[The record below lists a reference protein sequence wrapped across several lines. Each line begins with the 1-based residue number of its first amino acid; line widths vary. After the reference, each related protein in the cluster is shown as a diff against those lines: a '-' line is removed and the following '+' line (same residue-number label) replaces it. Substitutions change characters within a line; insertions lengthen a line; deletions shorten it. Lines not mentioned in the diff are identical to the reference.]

1 MNYVNIHIDET
12 VNQQDMGIL
21 CQQLM
26 AAPHVNDV
34 EVSAKRPHDM
44 LVEFEEHYNMP
55 MRLLF
60 MLKQQGLHADIVG
73 C

>member
-1 MNYVNIHIDET
+1 MNYVNIHIDE
-12 VNQQDMGIL
+12 NIKAQEMGII

-26 AAPHVNDV
+26 SAPHVSNV
-34 EVSAKRPHDM
+34 EVRQERPHDM
-44 LVEFEEHYNMP
+44 LVEFEEHFNMP